1 MSTEGEK
8 LNELIQAIREL
19 TEKGKANII
28 VQRAL
33 LSELFKTFKEF
44 HELRKKPLRI
54 HLALKPGNHS
64 KR

>member
-19 TEKGKANII
+19 TDKGKANII

-33 LSELFKTFKEF
+33 LSELFKTFKES
-44 HELRKKPLRI
+44 HELRKKPPSVFTWL
-54 HLALKPGNHS
+54 
-64 KR
+64 